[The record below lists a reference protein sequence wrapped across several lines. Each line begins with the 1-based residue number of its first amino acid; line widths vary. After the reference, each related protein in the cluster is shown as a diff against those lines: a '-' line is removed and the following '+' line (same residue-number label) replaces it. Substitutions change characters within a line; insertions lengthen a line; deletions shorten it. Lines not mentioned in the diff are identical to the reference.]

1 MIKIWNLKL
10 VIMLEYQNI
19 QMLLQNVTLQT
30 GLKTFLWLKSLKIL
44 FQGHILENYII
55 GEKLVGTFYENE
67 LQKII

>member
-1 MIKIWNLKL
+1 MVKIWNLKL
-10 VIMLEYQNI
+10 VIMLEYQNM
-19 QMLLQNVTLQT
+19 QMLLLNVILQT
-30 GLKTFLWLKSLKIL
+30 AQKTFLWLKSLTIL